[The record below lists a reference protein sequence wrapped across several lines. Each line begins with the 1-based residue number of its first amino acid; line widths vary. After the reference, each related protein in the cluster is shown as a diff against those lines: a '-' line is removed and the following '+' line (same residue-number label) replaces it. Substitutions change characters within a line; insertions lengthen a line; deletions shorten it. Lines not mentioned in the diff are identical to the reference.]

1 MQILNYLKDWLQP
14 NQTHSTETNVHESLA
29 SSFASVSRPADQGE
43 PGVQNIVTD
52 LLRLSTELF
61 GRTDLRPCDNVN
73 NLFGDLV
80 RLCARTV
87 SERVVTEV
95 RAYPLPDGEKANRA
109 QVLNNPEII
118 EIFPGLRRLCAEAE
132 GYLESHWADIIIG
145 TENQFQD
152 EDKGKSFSLAF
163 QLLANNA
170 VSKRLMDFPYSNNY
184 VDLTRLELAA
194 IHSVDPT
201 PIRKIAFIGSGP
213 LPLTSLQ
220 LLQMCPSIIEIL
232 NIDHNCTAISQSSR
246 LCERLGS
253 KGEGMHFLCAE
264 AGSCDL
270 MDFDVVYLAAL
281 VGSTQVEKEELLKA
295 VVGKMGEGAIL
306 VIRSAHGLRRVL
318 YAVCRK
324 CLLDWEK
331 WDANLSRSLT

>member
-1 MQILNYLKDWLQP
+1 MHMFHYLTDWLRP
-14 NQTHSTETNVHESLA
+14 SETRSTETNVQDSLA
-29 SSFASVSRPADQGE
+29 SSFVSVSRPSDQEE
-43 PGVQNIVTD
+43 PEVQNIVTD

-61 GRTDLRPCDNVN
+61 GRTDLRPCDNN

-80 RLCARTV
+80 RLCTRTV

-95 RAYPLPDGEKANRA
+95 RGYPLPDGEKANRA

-118 EIFPGLRRLCAEAE
+118 EILPGLRRICAEAE

-152 EDKGKSFSLAF
+152 EDTGRSSSLVV

-170 VSKRLMDFPYSNNY
+170 VSQRLMDFPYFNNY

-201 PIRKIAFIGSGP
+201 PIRKIVFIGSGP

-220 LLQMCPSIIEIL
+220 LLQISPSILEIL
-232 NIDHNCTAISQSSR
+232 NIDHNCAAISQSSR
-246 LCERLGS
+246 LSKRLGS
-253 KGEGMHFLCAE
+253 KGKGMHFLCAE

-270 MDFDVVYLAAL
+270 RDFDVVYLAAL
-281 VGSTQVEKEELLKA
+281 VGSTQAEKEELLKG
-295 VVGKMGEGAIL
+295 VVANMREGAIL

-318 YAVCRK
+318 YAVC
-324 CLLDWEK
+324 
-331 WDANLSRSLT
+331 

>member
-1 MQILNYLKDWLQP
+1 
-14 NQTHSTETNVHESLA
+14 V
-29 SSFASVSRPADQGE
+29 SVSRPSDQE
-43 PGVQNIVTD
+43 APEVQNIVTD
-52 LLRLSTELF
+52 LLRLSAELS
-61 GRTDLRPCDNVN
+61 GRIDLRPCENFN

-80 RLCARTV
+80 RLCTRTV

-95 RAYPLPDGEKANRA
+95 RGYPLPDGEKANRA

-118 EIFPGLRRLCAEAE
+118 EILPGLRCICAEAE

-170 VSKRLMDFPYSNNY
+170 VSERLMDFPYSNNY
-184 VDLTRLELAA
+184 VDLTHLELAA

-220 LLQMCPSIIEIL
+220 LLQISPSILEIL
-232 NIDHNCTAISQSSR
+232 NIDHNCTAIAQSST

-253 KGEGMHFLCAE
+253 KGKGMHFLCAE

-270 MDFDVVYLAAL
+270 RDFDVVYLAAL
-281 VGSTQVEKEELLKA
+281 VGSTQVEKGELLKG
-295 VVGKMGEGAIL
+295 VVANMREGAIL

-318 YAVCRK
+318 YAVC
-324 CLLDWEK
+324 
-331 WDANLSRSLT
+331 